1 MLIDPSFS
9 APDFER
15 SLNLMKR
22 KWIAIL
28 LTFLLILPL
37 VAQGIN
43 IVPINPEFMKPDN
56 MDDLINP
63 ELKFPSLKAPTQKPK
78 ATPRV
83 TAKPQPKTVAKTV
96 TTLGPLFASF
106 RGELTRGDE
115 MFSPMDLSQ
124 DGDYFFSLV
133 TNDQQIVGELKVTV
147 RKGMVTARPLVTSGV
162 TLKNGILTFFD
173 DIASVR
179 SIKPNRLSSVNL
191 PFNKPINVQSRLKTD
206 EKVLLYLNCPVS
218 FKANTPGLS
227 PFSFEDESYLE
238 QVDQMIL
245 LME

>member
-1 MLIDPSFS
+1 
-9 APDFER
+9 
-15 SLNLMKR
+15 MKR

-28 LTFLLILPL
+28 LTLLWILPL
-37 VAQGIN
+37 VAQGFN
-43 IVPINPEFMKPDN
+43 ISVEMNPEYRRPTLKE
-56 MDDLINP
+56 DLINP
-63 ELKFPSLKAPTQKPK
+63 DFKLPSFKGPPEKPK
-78 ATPRV
+78 ATPKPAT
-83 TAKPQPKTVAKTV
+83 TAKPKPKSVAKTV

-147 RKGMVTARPLVTSGV
+147 RKGLVTARPLVTSGV

-173 DIASVR
+173 DIESIR
-179 SIKPNRLSSVNL
+179 SIKPNRLSSVDL
-191 PFNKPINVQSRLKTD
+191 PFNKPINVQKRLKTD

-238 QVDQMIL
+238 QVDQMLL